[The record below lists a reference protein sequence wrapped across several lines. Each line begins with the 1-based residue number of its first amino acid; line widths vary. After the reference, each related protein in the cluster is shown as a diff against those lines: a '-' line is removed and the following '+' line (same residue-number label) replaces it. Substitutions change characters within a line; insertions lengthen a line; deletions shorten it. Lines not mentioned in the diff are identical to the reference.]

1 MTTRLSNSVIVKAPA
16 AAAWAFVSDPR
27 RMAQVQGN
35 SSVRLLN
42 GAWDEVGSRYLVTTK
57 AGWQTADVLF
67 EIVRFEDGRLM
78 ETRMDASQGTMRSLA
93 QVEPLPDGRCVVI
106 FQGETEWYS
115 GIGTWIPWLMTMLFA
130 RQTMRGLMDQM
141 RDLIEADAVV
151 PDSSPGP
158 DAAESHLGEE
168 W

>member
-1 MTTRLSNSVIVKAPA
+1 M
-16 AAAWAFVSDPR
+16 
-27 RMAQVQGN
+27 
-35 SSVRLLN
+35 RLLN

-115 GIGTWIPWLMTMLFA
+115 GIGTWVPWLMTMLFA

-168 W
+168 G